1 MEVCG
6 KVIVA
11 TKEEELGR
19 LDNIFERGIANQI
32 EGIKKINRE
41 ELLEIEPHVNGIAAI
56 HVPCTGIVDFAG
68 MCEVLSSL
76 IEEKM
81 EKFISGRK

>member
-1 MEVCG
+1 MPQ
-6 KVIVA
+6 
-11 TKEEELGR
+11 EEELGR

-76 IEEKM
+76 IEEKNG
-81 EKFISGRK
+81 EVHFGQK